1 MLRSQDPGS
10 LMLIVLACAATAV
23 VFWRTMVKLIAI
35 CALAL
40 LILGFLEIVQNV
52 H

>member
-10 LMLIVLACAATAV
+10 LVLIVFACAAISV
-23 VFWRTMVKLIAI
+23 VFWRTIVKLIAI

-40 LILGFLEIVQNV
+40 LILGFLEIAQNV